1 MVVKCSPP
9 TPGCAAVEI
18 VNQKDGQ
25 LVENVFHVMF
35 NGAVQPTTA
44 QLQHL
49 AASIENQWMLGPSL
63 AAAGC
68 VLQTVKAR
76 DLTPGTGGDVIV
88 QPRVTAQPAGAVGG
102 IELPNNVT
110 FAIKITTAFGGKSGH
125 GRTFWPGLST
135 NQVLG
140 SQITQ
145 ATATDLLNRLQAM
158 RAAVEGSDPV
168 KFGVLSKWQNKVCR
182 PNGDFKQML
191 LFATTDLNLDSQR
204 RRLVGRGK

>member
-1 MVVKCSPP
+1 
-9 TPGCAAVEI
+9 
-18 VNQKDGQ
+18 
-25 LVENVFHVMF
+25 
-35 NGAVQPTTA
+35 
-44 QLQHL
+44 
-49 AASIENQWMLGPSL
+49 MLGPSL

-68 VLQTVKAR
+68 VLQAVKAR
-76 DLTPGTGGDVIV
+76 DLSPGAGGNVII

-110 FAIKITTAFGGKSGH
+110 FAIKITTATGGKSGH
-125 GRTFWPGLST
+125 GRVFWPGLST

-145 ATATDLLNRLQAM
+145 GTATDLIARLQAM

-168 KFGVLSKWQNKVCR
+168 KFGVLSKWHNKACR
-182 PNGDFKQML
+182 PAGDFRQML